1 MRAPF
6 LVQDDFND
14 KNDLIDDSFDK
25 VSDFSDKVIREG
37 DKVETLQ
44 DIWVQKEGFL
54 LRFLYFVLNAY
65 IIEKKLSKNW

>member
-14 KNDLIDDSFDK
+14 KNDFIDDSFDK

-37 DKVETLQ
+37 DKTEIDTLQ
-44 DIWVQKEGFL
+44 DV
-54 LRFLYFVLNAY
+54 RV
-65 IIEKKLSKNW
+65 